1 MALLGIGIYCEVK
14 TPTNQTIAENTTTV
28 KPDLKVPI
36 VKPDLNV
43 PDQSAI
49 NTTNA
54 ETIAN
59 AAGEVTRICYG
70 KSSDEC
76 VKHIFEII
84 HSGGLILIIV
94 SAAIVII
101 TIIGMC
107 GASNQN
113 KCLLGIYFALILIL
127 LIAVAVA
134 TIYTQT
140 KWLDDLK
147 DKVVDNDVIQKET
160 LEEIEGI
167 ISFIDSSSLF
177 FLIALMIVLVIII
190 FNFLVFLSVR
200 F

>member
-1 MALLGIGIYCEVK
+1 
-14 TPTNQTIAENTTTV
+14 
-28 KPDLKVPI
+28 
-36 VKPDLNV
+36 
-43 PDQSAI
+43 
-49 NTTNA
+49 
-54 ETIAN
+54 
-59 AAGEVTRICYG
+59 
-70 KSSDEC
+70 
-76 VKHIFEII
+76 
-84 HSGGLILIIV
+84 
-94 SAAIVII
+94 
-101 TIIGMC
+101 MC

-160 LEEIEGI
+160 LKEIEDI

>member
-1 MALLGIGIYCEVK
+1 
-14 TPTNQTIAENTTTV
+14 
-28 KPDLKVPI
+28 
-36 VKPDLNV
+36 
-43 PDQSAI
+43 
-49 NTTNA
+49 
-54 ETIAN
+54 
-59 AAGEVTRICYG
+59 
-70 KSSDEC
+70 
-76 VKHIFEII
+76 
-84 HSGGLILIIV
+84 
-94 SAAIVII
+94 
-101 TIIGMC
+101 MC
-107 GASNQN
+107 GASNQK